1 MIGLLFH
8 TDRKGILSEKEQAAT
23 LATAFSQGLIT
34 AGRQVVIWLNFTPDV
49 PPLTTPKGNS
59 SNGIE
64 PASFNLLNQ
73 MCYTKYYIMEP
84 QTELCLINA
93 KSRGTHKKPNK

>member
-1 MIGLLFH
+1 MIGLPFP

-34 AGRQVVIWLNFTPDV
+34 AGRQVVIWLNVMPDV
-49 PPLTTPKGNS
+49 LPLTTPKGNS
-59 SNGIE
+59 SDGIE
-64 PASFNLLNQ
+64 PASFHLLNQ
-73 MCYTKYYIMEP
+73 ICYTKYYIMEP

-93 KSRGTHKKPNK
+93 KIKGHTQETK